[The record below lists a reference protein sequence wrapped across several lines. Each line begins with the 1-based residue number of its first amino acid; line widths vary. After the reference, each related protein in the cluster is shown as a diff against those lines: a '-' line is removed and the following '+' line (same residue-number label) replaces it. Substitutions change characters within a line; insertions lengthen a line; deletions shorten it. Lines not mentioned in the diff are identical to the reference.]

1 MTVKLD
7 EILSLFHDDFVLP
20 QIPQLYNFAVCRQP
34 QPAKLGHRPNP
45 AALVGFALYHSK
57 TKQQSVKNGVP
68 PTKKFWRPNYQVL
81 GRS

>member
-1 MTVKLD
+1 MTVKLE
-7 EILSLFHDDFVLP
+7 EILSLFHDDFVLL
-20 QIPQLYNFAVCRQP
+20 QIPQLYNFVAYRPP
-34 QPAKLGHRPNP
+34 QAAQLRRRPNP